1 MIKIN
6 DDYQGFVKGINYL
19 TGINLS
25 LYKEAQM
32 KRRITSLYE
41 KQGFNGFQDYYN
53 HLRKDQY
60 LLNELLDRMT
70 INVSN
75 FFRNYRRWEVL
86 EKEILPELLSEKK
99 TLKIWSAA
107 CSTGDEPYSLAMV
120 LTRLNAL
127 NRVSILA
134 TDIDQNALEICRR
147 GIYSEKSLGEVPVE
161 LKNKHFEFVD
171 GFYHI
176 NQQIKNA
183 VTFKKHNLLAD
194 SYGQS
199 YDLIICRNVLI
210 YFTDEAKGLLY
221 KKFSQSLR
229 PGGVLFVGSTE
240 QIFNPTVYDFMSTNT
255 FFYKKRNHHR
265 VHS

>member
-1 MIKIN
+1 MIKNN
-6 DDYQGFVKGINYL
+6 DDYQGFVQGINDL

-41 KQGFNGFQDYYN
+41 KQGFNGFLDYYN
-53 HLRKDQY
+53 NLRKDQQ

-86 EKEILPELLSEKK
+86 EKEILPELLAEKK

-127 NRVSILA
+127 DRVSILA
-134 TDIDQNALEICRR
+134 TDLDEKALEICKR
-147 GIYSEKSLGEVPVE
+147 GIYSEKSLGEVPEE
-161 LKNKHFEFVD
+161 LKNTYFKFVD
-171 GFYHI
+171 GYYHI

-194 SYGQS
+194 PYGRS

-210 YFTDEAKGLLY
+210 YFTDEAKNTVY
-221 KKFSQSLR
+221 KKFSDSLR

-240 QIFNPTVYDFMSTNT
+240 QIFNPNVYDFISTNT
-255 FFYKKRNHHR
+255 FFYKKKMLK
-265 VHS
+265 